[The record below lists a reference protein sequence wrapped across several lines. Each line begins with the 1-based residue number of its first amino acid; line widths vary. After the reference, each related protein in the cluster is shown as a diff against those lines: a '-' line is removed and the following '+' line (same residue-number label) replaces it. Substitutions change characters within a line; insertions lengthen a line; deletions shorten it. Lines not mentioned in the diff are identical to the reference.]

1 MLNIIVVVRV
11 ISLCLLLC
19 TQFAWS
25 ADVPV
30 TSDADSGPGTL
41 REALADAN
49 NGDTIVF
56 ALPTGSI
63 ITLAS
68 TLTVAKSLAIDGAGS
83 SGLTIN
89 GNHAVDVLT
98 ISGGVSATISNLAV
112 ANGTAGIFALGNLTV
127 SKCNISGSTHGIY
140 NYGTLIVAN
149 STFFGNS
156 TSFVGGGIYIY
167 YGSATI
173 TNSTFVSNS
182 ALRGGAI
189 ENNSNSISTVTN
201 SLFQGNSAS
210 QFGAAIYDFYGGKV
224 YGEHNLYWSNNDP
237 NGEYCSGCSI
247 DSNIVLADPLL
258 GSFADNGGPTQTY
271 LPALGGAAIDSGDD
285 TACATPAVNNLDQ
298 RGVVRPTG
306 AHCDI
311 GAVENNDRV
320 FLDDFEPAI

>member
-1 MLNIIVVVRV
+1 MRNIVVFVRV

-25 ADVPV
+25 ADVTV

-41 REALADAN
+41 RDALANAN
-49 NGDTIVF
+49 SGDTIVF
-56 ALPTGSI
+56 TLPVGSTI
-63 ITLAS
+63 NLDS
-68 TLTVAKSLAIDGAGS
+68 TLTVTKNLEIDGTGA
-83 SGLTIN
+83 SGLTISGQN
-89 GNHAVDVLT
+89 AVDVLT
-98 ISGGVSATISNLAV
+98 INGGVSATISNLAI
-112 ANGTAGIFALGNLTV
+112 ANGSAGIFALGNLTV

-173 TNSTFVSNS
+173 TNSTFVNNH
-182 ALRGGAI
+182 AVRGGAI